1 MYAISLN
8 HSNALTHHRYR
19 SLTPKSRLVPLSE
32 PFLDYL
38 RSDGIVL
45 PAEEDANEADS
56 DDPDNNIS
64 AYSNEEEGPDPAAA
78 WLDIHQTVKCI
89 IAELDGSIVP
99 KLNWSAPKDATWI
112 SATNS
117 MECRTP
123 NDIYLLLKSSDF
135 VTHDLEHAFDDCESD
150 HDDGYDDETAISPR
164 IPYHLVL
171 RKTIPSM
178 TTSLEFRCFVRARHL
193 LCISQREVTY
203 YAFLA
208 DLKPALLQL
217 IQKFFESK
225 LQKTFPDAN
234 FVFDVYVPLP
244 QGRVWLIDI
253 NPWAPRTDPLL
264 FSWLEILEMTGGEQG
279 GAAVNHESEEDNDT
293 NESLTDD
300 SEDEFVFEPEF
311 RLIRKDDPEAYN
323 FNTQQYSAHK
333 LPKDVVDASA
343 NEAGIRDFLQQW
355 RQIIAAQEREDAAP
369 GVGDQEA

>member
-1 MYAISLN
+1 MYANSLN

-19 SLTPKSRLVPLSE
+19 SLAPKSRLVPLSE
-32 PFLDYL
+32 RFLDYL
-38 RSDGIVL
+38 RSDGIIL
-45 PAEEDANEADS
+45 PAEEDANEVDS

-64 AYSNEEEGPDPAAA
+64 TYSNDDEGPDPAAD
-78 WLDIHQTVKCI
+78 WLDIHQTVKCT

-150 HDDGYDDETAISPR
+150 DDDDETAISTR

-217 IQKFFESK
+217 IQQFFESK

-234 FVFDVYVPLP
+234 FVFDVYIPLP
-244 QGRVWLIDI
+244 QGKVWLIDI

-279 GAAVNHESEEDNDT
+279 GAVVNHEEEDNDT

-311 RLIRKDDPEAYN
+311 RLIRRDDPEAYN

-355 RQIIAAQEREDAAP
+355 RQIIAVQEREDAAS
-369 GVGDQEA
+369 GEGDQEA

>member
-1 MYAISLN
+1 M
-8 HSNALTHHRYR
+8 LTDHRYR

-32 PFLDYL
+32 PFLEYL

-45 PAEEDANEADS
+45 PAEEDANQVDS

-64 AYSNEEEGPDPAAA
+64 AFSNDDEEQDPAAA
-78 WLDIHQTVKCI
+78 WLDIHQTLKSTI
-89 IAELDGSIVP
+89 TELDGSIVP

-150 HDDGYDDETAISPR
+150 DDETEIEPK

-217 IQKFFESK
+217 IQQFFESK
-225 LQKTFPDAN
+225 LQKTFPDEN

-264 FSWLEILEMTGGEQG
+264 FSWLEVLEMAGGEQG
-279 GAAVNHESEEDNDT
+279 GVAINQEEDINT
-293 NESLTDD
+293 NGSHTDD
-300 SEDEFVFEPEF
+300 SEDEFIFEPEF
-311 RLIRKDDPEAYN
+311 RLIRRDDPEAYN

-343 NEAGIRDFLQQW
+343 DEEGIRDFLQQW
-355 RQIIAAQEREDAAP
+355 RHIIAAQEREDAAP
-369 GVGDQEA
+369 GARDQEA